1 MIGGVV
7 ALIVQVIILPVKAR
21 TRLVDSLAACL
32 RQITEMERCVAL
44 GIENGVNLDV
54 YSPHILKHFESASG
68 KAKTALTAA
77 ETFREWFHC
86 SFSKVLC

>member
-7 ALIVQVIILPVKAR
+7 ALVVQVVILPVKAR
-21 TRLVDSLAACL
+21 TRLVGSLAACL

-44 GIENGVNLDV
+44 GIENGKDLDV
-54 YSPHILKHFESASG
+54 HSPQILKHFESASG

-77 ETFREWFHC
+77 ETFREWSISIAVVPC
-86 SFSKVLC
+86 

>member
-1 MIGGVV
+1 
-7 ALIVQVIILPVKAR
+7 VQVVILPVKAR

-44 GIENGVNLDV
+44 GIENGSNLDV
-54 YSPHILKHFESASG
+54 YSPQILKHFEGASG

-77 ETFREWFHC
+77 ETFREW
-86 SFSKVLC
+86 SISPAR